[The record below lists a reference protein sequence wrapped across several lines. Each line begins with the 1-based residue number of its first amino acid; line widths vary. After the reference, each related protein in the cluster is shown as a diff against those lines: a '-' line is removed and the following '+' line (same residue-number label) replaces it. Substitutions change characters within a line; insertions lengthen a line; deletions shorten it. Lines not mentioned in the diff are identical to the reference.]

1 MGIMPEIW
9 EIVDGF
15 KKRCQLKGW
24 HTIEHEDVVE
34 SNGEYHSLKWIRGLH
49 PSTFNRVA
57 GNVTY
62 KLKLGEVDRI
72 VNVSYTAWICNKTS
86 CEALMQ
92 IMVKNPELLTRNAVF
107 NLSQAY
113 TNNMCLKINETAS
126 EVFQDF
132 ERFLENKLKIAI
144 KSAGQI

>member
-15 KKRCQLKGW
+15 KKRCQLKGL
-24 HTIEHEDVVE
+24 HTFEHEYVVE
-34 SNGEYHSLKWIRGLH
+34 SNGEYHSLKWICWLH
-49 PSTFNRVA
+49 PSTFESVVRH
-57 GNVTY
+57 VTH
-62 KLKLGEVDRI
+62 KIQEGEAYRL
-72 VNVSYTAWICNKTS
+72 VNISYTAWICVNTS

-92 IMVKNPELLTRNAVF
+92 IMVKNPELLTRNAIF

-113 TNNMCLKINETAS
+113 ANRVCLKINETVSA
-126 EVFQDF
+126 VIKDF